1 MDRPTVTL
9 CMIVKDETH
18 IIEQCLRSMAKYV
31 DRYDITDTGST
42 DGTQDL
48 IKKIMDEL
56 GVSGTV
62 HQSDW
67 KGFGDVGDKMGSRT
81 ESFRNAEKSG
91 CDYAWVIDAD
101 DYMEGNFKYP
111 DNFGSADAYALGMG
125 RGEFTWWRNQIFK
138 LSEGWKYV
146 GVLHEYAT
154 TDKPR
159 EEMVYDRVD
168 NSNYKL
174 VARTEGNRNVG
185 ISIIEK
191 YTKDAETILEAMK
204 VEPDNTRYMFYLAQ
218 SYFDSQQWDKAMEWY
233 GKRAEAGGWPE
244 EIYYSR
250 LRIGIL
256 CGILNKPHAEFEAA
270 MLDCWNGKPDRA
282 EPLWFLARH
291 HRMNGKPALGYIYA
305 RIASEIP
312 YPKND
317 ILFVH
322 GDVYNWA
329 VLDEL
334 AATSYYAMKPHVG
347 YNAAKVL
354 LESNAVPPE
363 HRTRVA
369 DNFKSYSELLQHI
382 HGQEEANRM
391 KEETNKKA
399 EKAKRVNRIKKSTKA
414 PAKTKYK
421 KKAKA

>member
-1 MDRPTVTL
+1 
-9 CMIVKDETH
+9 
-18 IIEQCLRSMAKYV
+18 
-31 DRYDITDTGST
+31 
-42 DGTQDL
+42 
-48 IKKIMDEL
+48 
-56 GVSGTV
+56 
-62 HQSDW
+62 
-67 KGFGDVGDKMGSRT
+67 
-81 ESFRNAEKSG
+81 
-91 CDYAWVIDAD
+91 
-101 DYMEGNFKYP
+101 
-111 DNFGSADAYALGMG
+111 
-125 RGEFTWWRNQIFK
+125 
-138 LSEGWKYV
+138 
-146 GVLHEYAT
+146 
-154 TDKPR
+154 
-159 EEMVYDRVD
+159 
-168 NSNYKL
+168 
-174 VARTEGNRNVG
+174 
-185 ISIIEK
+185 
-191 YTKDAETILEAMK
+191 
-204 VEPDNTRYMFYLAQ
+204 
-218 SYFDSQQWDKAMEWY
+218 
-233 GKRAEAGGWPE
+233 
-244 EIYYSR
+244 
-250 LRIGIL
+250 
-256 CGILNKPHAEFEAA
+256 NKPHAEFEAA
-270 MLDCWNGKPDRA
+270 MLDCWNSKPDRA